1 MALET
6 HRSWDPAFSTVA
18 SFLPSFL
25 PSYFSKTAFD
35 ERFLLSQFSIVC
47 KITSINK
54 DFSEKKGRML
64 RRWSSLYAV
73 LSSCFAE
80 ITYGLLRAESS

>member
-6 HRSWDPAFSTVA
+6 HRSWNPAFSTVA

-25 PSYFSKTAFD
+25 PI
-35 ERFLLSQFSIVC
+35 FLKQLLMRDFCFHKFSIVC

-64 RRWSSLYAV
+64 RTWSRLDAV
-73 LSSCFAE
+73 LSYCFAE